1 MTRSIRVSAPSSTD
15 RRASR
20 AGLSYE
26 AHGVGPDCLVLH
38 GGPGMSSA
46 LWPALRPLA
55 RHARL
60 VLYDHRGH
68 GLSRGAV
75 PRTRPLE
82 ALADDAARLI
92 RELGLRRPAVL
103 GHSNGGFIA
112 LHLALR
118 HPRLVGKLV
127 LVDTAASAAFRAV
140 SRENA
145 RRRATPSIQRALA
158 RLWNDTLPD
167 DAAFE
172 RAWRAV
178 QPLYFHHPTPARI
191 RAVTAPLRYRLA
203 ARRRIFASYDHYDVR
218 DRLSRIHVPTLVVV
232 GSDDWI
238 TTPAFA
244 HELATGIPGAR
255 LALFARSGHNPFV
268 EEPRRFTAVVGGF
281 LNPRAR

>member
-1 MTRSIRVSAPSSTD
+1 MRSTRASVPSPTE
-15 RRASR
+15 RRMSR

-26 AHGVGPDCLVLH
+26 IHGEGPDCLVLH
-38 GGPGMSSA
+38 GGPGMSCA

-68 GLSRGAV
+68 GLSLGEV
-75 PRTRPLE
+75 PRARPLE
-82 ALADDAARLI
+82 ALADDAAGLI
-92 RELGLRRPAVL
+92 RELGLRKPAVL
-103 GHSNGGFIA
+103 GHSNGGFVA

-118 HPRLVGKLV
+118 HPRLIGRLV
-127 LVDTAASAAFRAV
+127 LADTAASAAFRPV

-145 RRRATPSIQRALA
+145 RRRATVPTLRALA

-167 DAAFE
+167 DASFA

-178 QPLYFHHPTPARI
+178 QPLYFHRPTPARI
-191 RAVTAPLRYRLA
+191 RAVTAPLRYRLP
-203 ARRRIFASYDHYDVR
+203 ARRRIFASYDRYDVR
-218 DRLSRIHVPTLVVV
+218 DRLPRIRVPTLVVV

-238 TTPAFA
+238 TTPQFA
-244 HELATGIPGAR
+244 RELAAAIPGAR

-268 EEPRRFTAVVGGF
+268 EEPRRFAAVVGEF
-281 LNPRAR
+281 LNASAR